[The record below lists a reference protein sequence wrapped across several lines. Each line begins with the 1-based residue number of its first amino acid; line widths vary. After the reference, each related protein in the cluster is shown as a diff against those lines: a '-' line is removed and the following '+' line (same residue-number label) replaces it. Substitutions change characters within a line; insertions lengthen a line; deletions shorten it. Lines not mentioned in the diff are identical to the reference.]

1 MKIIFFLDVYFRV
14 LKIKNYRV
22 FLFSFKEVLYQLV
35 EVVLTCSMVV
45 SIGVSFDF
53 KSPVM
58 LKNKVAQHINIFRR
72 FIFIF

>member
-14 LKIKNYRV
+14 LKIKNYRA

-35 EVVLTCSMVV
+35 EVVLTYSMVV

-58 LKNKVAQHINIFRR
+58 LKNKVAQHINLFRR
-72 FIFIF
+72 FVFIF